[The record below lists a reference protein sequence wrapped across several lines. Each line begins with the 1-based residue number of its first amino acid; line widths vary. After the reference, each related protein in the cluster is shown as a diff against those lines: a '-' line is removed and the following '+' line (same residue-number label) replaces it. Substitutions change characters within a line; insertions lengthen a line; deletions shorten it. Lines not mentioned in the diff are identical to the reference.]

1 MNVPMHLLSVH
12 VHGPGFTTPYLQ
24 PLFNKSCFFPPTGF
38 IAFILT
44 FSFGILFSALAN
56 LCKSRDTNW
65 VGGGSSKEDRV
76 DPLLFH
82 PIVRSLCCCVD
93 QIHGMDTKTATEEE
107 DLAQILTK

>member
-1 MNVPMHLLSVH
+1 MDPAS
-12 VHGPGFTTPYLQ
+12 PPPICSPYLTS
-24 PLFNKSCFFPPTGF
+24 LVFFLPTGF

-44 FSFGILFSALAN
+44 FTFGILFSALAN